1 LSRQTKTKEASIFFD
16 MKQTKLVTV
25 AGNIGSWGHKQVDE
39 STEMSVVIPIS
50 ERRDD
55 LRQLFLGYLQEILK
69 TGLSYEVIFV
79 LDGPDPDALF
89 TLKSLKVA
97 YPDIRIVALNRR
109 FGEAT
114 ALSVGFETAKGSLIL
129 TLPAYFQVEPYEI
142 PKMLQTLSTEKSD
155 LVIGWRWPRVDSLF
169 NRLQSKVFHRLVRV
183 LTGTN
188 YHDVSC
194 GMRLMKRKVTEEISL
209 YGDLHRF
216 FPISAYQ
223 LGFRVS
229 EAPVSQ
235 SPRDRRRRVN
245 KPGVYLRRLI
255 DIVTFFF
262 LYKFTKKPL
271 RFFGLLGSGIFALG
285 VVLTS
290 YIGVERL
297 LGISPA
303 GRPLLILG
311 VLFMVFGVQLFS
323 TGLLGEIIIFTHA
336 RSVRDYQTSEIL
348 D

>member
-1 LSRQTKTKEASIFFD
+1 MEHALSIAKERSARQKERN
-16 MKQTKLVTV
+16 LV
-25 AGNIGSWGHKQVDE
+25 SE
-39 STEMSVVIPIS
+39 SVIDLSVVVSIS
-50 ERRDD
+50 ERHDD
-55 LRQLFLGYLQEILK
+55 LQQLYLDYSREILAM
-69 TGLSYEVIFV
+69 GLAYEFIFV
-79 LDGPDPDALF
+79 VDGPDHDILE
-89 TLKSLKVA
+89 TLKNLKKEHVEVSL
-97 YPDIRIVALNRR
+97 IMLNRS

-114 ALSVGFETAKGSLIL
+114 ALSAGFERAKGKIIVTVAS
-129 TLPAYFQVEPYEI
+129 YFQVEPHEI
-142 PKMLQTLSTEKSD
+142 QRMVKGVLEDEED
-155 LVIGWRWPRVDSLF
+155 LIVAWRHPRIDSRFNRCQSWIYHKIIRAVIG
-169 NRLQSKVFHRLVRV
+169 
-183 LTGTN
+183 TE

-194 GMRLMKRKVTEEISL
+194 GLRVMKRQVADEISL

-229 EAPVSQ
+229 EAPVRQ
-235 SPRDRRRRVN
+235 SPQDTRRRVN
-245 KPGVYLRRLI
+245 RPGVYLRRLI

-262 LYKFTKKPL
+262 LFKFTKKPL

-285 VVLTS
+285 MGLTG
-290 YIGVERL
+290 YIGAERL
-297 LGISPA
+297 LGIAPA

-336 RSVRDYQTSEIL
+336 RSVKDYQTSEIL

>member
-1 LSRQTKTKEASIFFD
+1 MEHALSIVKEQSPRQKESNP
-16 MKQTKLVTV
+16 V
-25 AGNIGSWGHKQVDE
+25 AE
-39 STEMSVVIPIS
+39 SVIDLSVVVPIS
-50 ERRDD
+50 ERHDD
-55 LRQLFLGYLQEILK
+55 LQQLYLDYSREISAM
-69 TGLSYEVIFV
+69 TLSYEFIFV
-79 LDGPDPDALF
+79 VDGPEHEVLE
-89 TLKSLKVA
+89 TLKNLKKEHGDISL
-97 YPDIRIVALNRR
+97 IVLNRS

-114 ALSVGFETAKGSLIL
+114 ALSAGFQRAKGKIIVTVAS
-129 TLPAYFQVEPYEI
+129 YCQVEPHEI
-142 PKMLQTLSTEKSD
+142 HRMLKKVSEDEED
-155 LVIGWRWPRVDSLF
+155 LVVARRYPRIDSRF
-169 NRLQSKVFHRLVRV
+169 NRLQSWIYHGIIQAVI
-183 LTGTN
+183 GTE

-194 GMRLMKRKVTEEISL
+194 GLRVMKHKVADEISL

-229 EAPVSQ
+229 EVPVRQ
-235 SPRDRRRRVN
+235 SPQDTRIRVN
-245 KPGVYLRRLI
+245 RPGVYLRRLI

-262 LYKFTKKPL
+262 LFKFTKKPL
-271 RFFGLLGSGIFALG
+271 RFFGLLGSGIFAIG
-285 VVLTS
+285 MVLTG

-297 LGISPA
+297 LGIAPA

-311 VLFMVFGVQLFS
+311 VLLMVFGVQLFS

>member
-1 LSRQTKTKEASIFFD
+1 MEHALSIVKERSPTQ
-16 MKQTKLVTV
+16 KE
-25 AGNIGSWGHKQVDE
+25 GNPIPENVIDL
-39 STEMSVVIPIS
+39 SVVVPIS
-50 ERRDD
+50 ERHDD
-55 LRQLFLGYLQEILK
+55 LQQIYLDYSREISA
-69 TGLSYEVIFV
+69 TELSYEFV
-79 LDGPDPDALF
+79 FVVDGPKYEVLE
-89 TLKSLKVA
+89 TLKNLKKEHGDISL
-97 YPDIRIVALNRR
+97 IVLNRS

-114 ALSVGFETAKGSLIL
+114 ALSAGFQRTKGKIIVTVAS
-129 TLPAYFQVEPYEI
+129 YCQVEPHEI
-142 PKMLQTLSTEKSD
+142 HRMLNKVSENEED
-155 LVIGWRWPRVDSLF
+155 LVVGRRYPRIDSRF
-169 NRLQSKVFHRLVRV
+169 NRLQSWIYHGIIRAVI
-183 LTGTN
+183 GTD

-194 GMRLMKRKVTEEISL
+194 GLRVMKRKVADEISL

-229 EAPVSQ
+229 EVPVRQ
-235 SPRDRRRRVN
+235 SPQDAKIRVN
-245 KPGVYLRRLI
+245 RPGVYLRRLI

-262 LYKFTKKPL
+262 LFKFTKKPL
-271 RFFGLLGSGIFALG
+271 RFFGLLGSGSFSLG
-285 VVLTS
+285 MLLTG

-297 LGISPA
+297 LGIAPA

-311 VLFMVFGVQLFS
+311 VLLMVFGVQLFS